1 MTVQMIFSLYIMLGA
16 VFSVV
21 LYSFLCW
28 LTNLEDER
36 LDEMLED
43 SGSSRGEIQFVVDLF
58 KLEPLMI
65 ILPLV
70 LGWVPILFL
79 AFISWLYEED
89 NRSR

>member
-1 MTVQMIFSLYIMLGA
+1 MTFQMIFSLYIMLGA

-43 SGSSRGEIQFVVDLF
+43 SGSSRGEIQLVVDLF

-79 AFISWLYEED
+79 AFISWLSE
-89 NRSR
+89 NK